1 MSFSVSHAG
10 TEMKTEEI
18 IGQIRAACPWI
29 STDQILNRL
38 EKEKR
43 KTSGFISDETLLSMI
58 AAEFGCAFSRGDNPV
73 PSLSL
78 ADLIPGLNDVT
89 AVGRVLATFPPKA
102 FEGTRKGKFASLLI
116 ADKSCVLRVVLWNDK
131 TSLLESGEI
140 GAGQIV
146 RFSHGYTREDLS
158 RKVELHVGDKCEV
171 EVNPKD
177 VKTKDYPG
185 ISKFVTK
192 IGELNASYK
201 NKRINIIGTVKKT
214 FPASSFQRKDSSQG
228 RVMRFVLSSYTDE
241 VPVVVWNEKAVELE
255 KTLKVGARLKI
266 VNAKVK
272 KALGGEGLEVHV
284 DAAANAGPL
293 TQDEELLS
301 IADLKDGQSGF
312 TVEGEVATEP
322 TIRDVKTAKGELL
335 KLATFDLKDETGR
348 ISVSAWRKQAE
359 IAGHLKL
366 GDKIIVKEAYAK
378 KGFGDQL
385 EISTRT
391 HTSITVLQ

>member
-1 MSFSVSHAG
+1 
-10 TEMKTEEI
+10 MKTEEI

-29 STDQILNRL
+29 STDQILSRL
-38 EKEKR
+38 DKEKR
-43 KTSGFISDETLLSMI
+43 KTGGFISDETLLSMI
-58 AAEFGCAFSRGDNPV
+58 AAEFGCAVSRSENPV

-89 AVGRVLATFPPKA
+89 AVGRVLATFPTKA

-116 ADKSCVLRVVLWNDK
+116 ADKSCILRVVLWNDK

-140 GAGQIV
+140 SAGQVV
-146 RFSHGYTREDLS
+146 RFSHGYTREDLG

-171 EVNPKD
+171 EVNPHGLEM
-177 VKTKDYPG
+177 KDYPG
-185 ISKFVTK
+185 IGKFVTK
-192 IGELNASYK
+192 IGELNASHK

-214 FPASSFQRKDSSQG
+214 FPASSFQRGDSSQG
-228 RVMRFVLSSYTDE
+228 RVMRFVLSGHAGE
-241 VPVVVWNEKAVELE
+241 VLVVAWNESAVELE
-255 KTLKVGARLKI
+255 KTLLVGARLKI

-284 DAAANAGPL
+284 DAAASASPL

-312 TVEGEVATEP
+312 AVEGEVATKP
-322 TIRDVKTAKGELL
+322 MLRDVKTAKGELL
-335 KLATFDLKDETGR
+335 KLATFELKDETGR
-348 ISVSAWRKQAE
+348 ICVSAWRKQAE
-359 IAGHLKL
+359 IVGRLKL
-366 GDKIIVKEAYAK
+366 GDKIIVKDAYAK

-385 EISTRT
+385 EISTRA
-391 HTSITVLQ
+391 HTSIIILQ

>member
-1 MSFSVSHAG
+1 
-10 TEMKTEEI
+10 MKTEEI

-29 STDQILNRL
+29 STDQILSRL
-38 EKEKR
+38 DKEKR
-43 KTSGFISDETLLSMI
+43 KTGGFISDETLLSMI
-58 AAEFGCAFSRGDNPV
+58 AAEFGCAVSRSENPV

-89 AVGRVLATFPPKA
+89 AVGRVLATFPTKA

-116 ADKSCVLRVVLWNDK
+116 ADKSCILRVVLWNDK

-140 GAGQIV
+140 SAGQVV
-146 RFSHGYTREDLS
+146 RFSHGYTREDLG

-171 EVNPKD
+171 EVNPHGLEM
-177 VKTKDYPG
+177 KDYPG
-185 ISKFVTK
+185 IGKFVTK
-192 IGELNASYK
+192 IGELNASHK

-214 FPASSFQRKDSSQG
+214 FPASSFQRGDSSQG
-228 RVMRFVLSSYTDE
+228 RVMRFVLSGHAGE
-241 VPVVVWNEKAVELE
+241 VLVVAWNESAVELE
-255 KTLKVGARLKI
+255 KTLLVGARLKI

-284 DAAANAGPL
+284 DAAASASPL

-312 TVEGEVATEP
+312 AVEGEVATKP
-322 TIRDVKTAKGELL
+322 MLRDVKTAKGELL
-335 KLATFDLKDETGR
+335 KLATFELKDETGR
-348 ISVSAWRKQAE
+348 IGVSAWRKQAE
-359 IAGHLKL
+359 IVGRLKL
-366 GDKIIVKEAYAK
+366 GDKIIVKDAYAK

-385 EISTRT
+385 EISTRA
-391 HTSITVLQ
+391 HTSIIILQ